1 MIQSMTGYGTGL
13 AQRDET
19 GVTVEIRTVNHRFLD
34 MHIRVPRDYAFLE
47 IEIQQAIR
55 GVLTRGRIDVSVSVE
70 AAASPELLVN
80 STTVRTYIEAAARLR
95 DKFQFQD
102 ALDLK
107 TLLSLP
113 GVLQNREVAM
123 GTAADR
129 GIQEVVLDAL
139 RQALEGVSKMRRQ
152 EGEAL
157 HAEMTRYLESI
168 REKTGSIGS
177 IAPSTVLEYKSKLE
191 ERLAQLLPQNGLDPQ
206 RIAQEVALLAEKCDI
221 SEEIARLQSHT
232 EQFSGMLNSGEQVGK
247 KLDFLL
253 QEMQRESNTILSK
266 AANLDITRLGIAI
279 KSEIEKLREQ
289 VQNVE

>member
-13 AQRDET
+13 ARRDET
-19 GVTVEIRTVNHRFLD
+19 SVTVEIRTVNHRFLD
-34 MHIRVPRDYAFLE
+34 MHIRVPRDYAYLE
-47 IEIQQAIR
+47 MDIQPVIR
-55 GVLTRGRIDVSVSVE
+55 GALTRGRVDVSVSIE

-80 STTVRTYIEAAARLR
+80 SSTVRTYIEAAALLR

-113 GVLQNREVAM
+113 GVLQNREAAM
-123 GTAADR
+123 GAAADR
-129 GIQEVVLDAL
+129 GIHETVMDAL
-139 RQALEGVSKMRRQ
+139 RQALEGVSAMRRL
-152 EGEAL
+152 EGGSL
-157 HAEMTRYLESI
+157 QDEMRRHLDSI
-168 REKTGSIGS
+168 REKTDSIGDL
-177 IAPSTVLEYKSKLE
+177 APSTVLEYKSKLE
-191 ERLAQLLPQNGLDPQ
+191 ERLAQLLPRNGLDPQ
-206 RIAQEVALLAEKCDI
+206 RVAQEVALLAEKSDI
-221 SEEIARLQSHT
+221 SEEVARLRSHT
-232 EQFSGMLNSGEQVGK
+232 EQFSAMLNAGEQAGK

>member
-13 AQRDET
+13 ARRDET
-19 GVTVEIRTVNHRFLD
+19 SVTVEIRTVNHRFLD
-34 MHIRVPRDYAFLE
+34 MHIRVPRDHAYLE
-47 IEIQQAIR
+47 MDIQPVIR
-55 GVLTRGRIDVSVSVE
+55 GALTRGRVDVSVSIE

-80 STTVRTYIEAAARLR
+80 SSTVRTYIEAAALLR

-113 GVLQNREVAM
+113 GVLQNREAAM
-123 GTAADR
+123 GAAGDR
-129 GIQEVVLDAL
+129 GIQETVLEAL
-139 RQALEGVSKMRRQ
+139 KQALDGVSTMRRQ
-152 EGEAL
+152 EGGAL
-157 HAEMTRYLESI
+157 HAEMTRHLDSI
-168 REKTGSIGS
+168 RGRTDSIG
-177 IAPSTVLEYKSKLE
+177 ILAPGTVMEYKSKLE

-206 RIAQEVALLAEKCDI
+206 RVAMEVALLAEKSDI
-221 SEEIARLQSHT
+221 SEEVARLRSHT
-232 EQFSGMLNSGEQVGK
+232 EQFSRMLDTGEQVGK

-253 QEMQRESNTILSK
+253 QEMQRESNTILAK
-266 AANLDITRLGIAI
+266 AANLEITRLGIAI